1 MTKEEFNKRVKDIEN
16 IYKTSLNK
24 LNKECALENK
34 KYHVGD
40 IVEDLC
46 GVVKITGITDNL
58 YINYGVR
65 GVQLLPEVIYRG
77 IDLRRTDLT
86 PKKNGDERDVYEHN
100 VKRVIKNNGE

>member
-16 IYKTSLNK
+16 IYKTSLNE

-46 GVVKITGITDNL
+46 GVVKITNISDRL
-58 YINYGVR
+58 YVDYVTR
-65 GVQLLPEVIYRG
+65 GLQSMPEVIYRG
-77 IDLRRTDLT
+77 IDLRRTDLAT
-86 PKKNGDERDVYEHN
+86 KKNSEERDVYEHN